1 MEADIKVT
9 LSSSTKNTTEVLVAT
24 CLGEKDIYRCHCI
37 QPTYELVWP
46 NGEGTRQRSQ
56 HARYML
62 VATCLVE
69 MEIHKRHW
77 IQPTYKLVWTNG
89 EGTRL
94 RIWGLQVR
102 VLLRAKFFAAKVHF
116 LKKRFCSEMYS
127 HIPPLRI
134 YWANVVLNLPYLPW

>member
-46 NGEGTRQRSQ
+46 NGEGTR
-56 HARYML
+56 
-62 VATCLVE
+62 
-69 MEIHKRHW
+69 
-77 IQPTYKLVWTNG
+77 
-89 EGTRL
+89 L

-116 LKKRFCSEMYS
+116 LKKGFV
-127 HIPPLRI
+127 LRCT
-134 YWANVVLNLPYLPW
+134 VTYLR